1 MKRMTRSTSFLTA
14 LATAAILSGCGS
26 SGVGDIFGGGTG
38 TTRDDNRND
47 PYEQRISDVRG
58 TVERVDTVNRRIT
71 VDSEETNSRY
81 NLRNGGD
88 EVVLYYDSSTTV
100 EYEGRTYRPEDL
112 EEGDRILADVDQSGD
127 RLMVQQIEVLRD
139 VTSGTQTGS
148 RNDDWSDRDNDTY
161 NRDRD
166 TYNDNDARTSELRGT
181 VRSVDT
187 RDRTLELEGTRYGSN
202 FSTGSTTG
210 SGTSVVRVHYDS
222 NTIVE
227 FEGRRYQPENLERG
241 DRVEIEVRNSS
252 GRMIAEEILVVG
264 EGATTR

>member
-1 MKRMTRSTSFLTA
+1 MKRMIRSTSFLTA
-14 LATAAILSGCGS
+14 LAAAAILSGCGS

-38 TTRDDNRND
+38 TPRDDNRTD

-88 EVVLYYDSSTTV
+88 ELVLYYDNSTTV
-100 EYEGRTYRPEDL
+100 EYQGRTYRPEDL

-139 VTSGTQTGS
+139 VTSGSQTSS
-148 RNDDWSDRDNDTY
+148 RDDDWNDN
-161 NRDRD
+161 D

-202 FSTGSTTG
+202 FSTGGSTTG
-210 SGTSVVRVHYDS
+210 SGTSVVVVHYDA
-222 NTIVE
+222 NTVVE

-264 EGATTR
+264 EGAVTR

>member
-1 MKRMTRSTSFLTA
+1 MKRMIRSTSVLTA

-26 SGVGDIFGGGTG
+26 SGVGDIFGGGPSTP
-38 TTRDDNRND
+38 RND

-58 TVERVDTVNRRIT
+58 TVERVDTVNQRII

-88 EVVLYYDSSTTV
+88 EMVLYYDSGTTV
-100 EYEGRTYRPEDL
+100 EHEGRTYRPEDL
-112 EEGDRILADVDQSGD
+112 EAGDRILADVDQSGD
-127 RLMVQQIEVLRD
+127 RLLVQQIEVLRD

-148 RNDDWSDRDNDTY
+148 RDDDWSDRDRDTY
-161 NRDRD
+161 NDND
-166 TYNDNDARTSELRGT
+166 NDNDARTSELRGT

-264 EGATTR
+264 EGAV

>member
-1 MKRMTRSTSFLTA
+1 MKRIIRSTSFLTA
-14 LATAAILSGCGS
+14 LAAAAILSGCGS
-26 SGVGDIFGGGTG
+26 SGVGDIFGGGT
-38 TTRDDNRND
+38 TTNPRND

-58 TVERVDTVNRRIT
+58 TVERVDTVNRRIV

-88 EVVLYYDSSTTV
+88 ELVLYYDNSTTV
-100 EYEGRTYRPEDL
+100 EHEGRTYRPEDL

-127 RLMVQQIEVLRD
+127 RLMVQQIEVLQD
-139 VTSGTQTGS
+139 VSTGTQTGS
-148 RNDDWSDRDNDTY
+148 RNDDWNDT
-161 NRDRD
+161 D
-166 TYNDNDARTSELRGT
+166 TYDDDDARTSELRGT

-210 SGTSVVRVHYDS
+210 SGTSVVVVHYDA

-264 EGATTR
+264 EGAVTR